1 MILVDTDILIDIL
14 RGKETT
20 AELLNQLRTSHSL
33 GTSIIVVME
42 LIAGCR
48 NKSEMACAEEL
59 FSRFEVILITESMS
73 QRAAD
78 MLTKY
83 RLGHGLQIPDA
94 LIAATALERSI
105 PLLTRN
111 RKHFSCIAE
120 LKLIEHLIS

>member
-14 RGKETT
+14 RGKATT
-20 AELLNQLRTSHSL
+20 AEMLNQLRISDSL

-42 LIAGCR
+42 LMAGCR
-48 NKSEMACAEEL
+48 NKSEMACAEVL
-59 FSRFEVILITESMS
+59 FSSFEVIPITESMS
-73 QRAAD
+73 QRAVAI
-78 MLTKY
+78 LAKY

-94 LIAATALERSI
+94 LSAATALERGL

-120 LKLIEHLIS
+120 LELTEHLIG